1 MLIARGLTSRYFFNV
16 FLDGLVMIEITKTD
30 LQDGQGLTEK
40 TISSECA
47 YDGSFLNV
55 HKDLV
60 ALPNGHTSTREYIKH
75 PGAVMA
81 IPVFDNGDVLIVR
94 QYRYPLHNVFVEFPA
109 GKKDA
114 GELALTTGK
123 RELLEETG
131 YVAARWTHVTDIHN
145 AIAYCDEVIHFYIA
159 EGLEKQHDGALDEN
173 EFVQVM
179 RVSLN
184 DLEGWMRKGWV
195 PDVKTQLG
203 IFWLKD
209 YQSNQK

>member
-1 MLIARGLTSRYFFNV
+1 MNEY
-16 FLDGLVMIEITKTD
+16 TKAQI
-30 LQDGQGLTEK
+30 QDGTGLGEVAV
-40 TISSECA
+40 SSECV

-55 HKDLV
+55 HQDV
-60 ALPNGHTSTREYIKH
+60 VTLPNGLQSIREYIKH

-81 IPVFDNGDVLIVR
+81 IPVFENGDVLVVR

-114 GELALTTGK
+114 GETPLTTGK

-131 YVAARWTHVTDIHN
+131 YTATQWTHVTDIHN

-159 EGLEKQHDGALDEN
+159 QGLEKQHDGALDEN
-173 EFVQVM
+173 EFVEVM
-179 RVSLN
+179 RVSLAE
-184 DLEGWMRKGWV
+184 LEGWMRKGCL

-203 IFWLKD
+203 VFWLKD
-209 YQSNQK
+209 YLSNASK